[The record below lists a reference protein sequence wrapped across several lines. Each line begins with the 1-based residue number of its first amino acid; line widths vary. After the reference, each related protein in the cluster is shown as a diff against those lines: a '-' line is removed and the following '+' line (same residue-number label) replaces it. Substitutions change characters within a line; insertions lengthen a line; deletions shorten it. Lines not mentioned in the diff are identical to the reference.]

1 MTWAAIIPFL
11 IVLPVFV
18 FSKMVCTMMIQELLS
33 KSKCLTSLFTN
44 WKQSKLKTFAA
55 SENTDSFD
63 PKVTSTDGENVCNEV
78 CQKQQNPLKDWLE
91 KNGYSEMFSSRF
103 SDCSSAAIDFDAS
116 SDYFKVHLYPDP
128 WGFKTGNDCI
138 NFIEK
143 MFLYSSA
150 MLILL
155 VPSTI
160 FFTLQTYRS
169 FLKPYIQLR
178 KHQERNHKLEIG
190 EEFGCWWQT

>member
-1 MTWAAIIPFL
+1 
-11 IVLPVFV
+11 
-18 FSKMVCTMMIQELLS
+18 
-33 KSKCLTSLFTN
+33 
-44 WKQSKLKTFAA
+44 
-55 SENTDSFD
+55 
-63 PKVTSTDGENVCNEV
+63 
-78 CQKQQNPLKDWLE
+78 
-91 KNGYSEMFSSRF
+91 MFSSRF

-128 WGFKTGNDCI
+128 WGFKTGNNCI

-178 KHQERNHKLEIG
+178 KHQDRNQKYCICWTLPMSHGWWFYPFSYFESKKLNPNRSKLSKKRAKFKRKISKDSKTLSNPTQGRRNAVGFNNPTFTKVTFNETV
-190 EEFGCWWQT
+190 EEKYF

>member
-1 MTWAAIIPFL
+1 
-11 IVLPVFV
+11 
-18 FSKMVCTMMIQELLS
+18 
-33 KSKCLTSLFTN
+33 
-44 WKQSKLKTFAA
+44 
-55 SENTDSFD
+55 
-63 PKVTSTDGENVCNEV
+63 
-78 CQKQQNPLKDWLE
+78 
-91 KNGYSEMFSSRF
+91 MFSSRF

-128 WGFKTGNDCI
+128 WGFKTGNNCI

-178 KHQERNHKLEIG
+178 KHQDRNQKYCRYLLKNTVGICWKLCQIG
-190 EEFGCWWQT
+190 GDFTSFRILNPRKLNPNRSKLSKKRAKFRRKISKDSQTLSNPTQGRRNAVGFNNPTFTKVTFNETVEEKYF

>member
-1 MTWAAIIPFL
+1 
-11 IVLPVFV
+11 
-18 FSKMVCTMMIQELLS
+18 
-33 KSKCLTSLFTN
+33 
-44 WKQSKLKTFAA
+44 
-55 SENTDSFD
+55 
-63 PKVTSTDGENVCNEV
+63 
-78 CQKQQNPLKDWLE
+78 
-91 KNGYSEMFSSRF
+91 MFSSRF

-178 KHQERNHKLEIG
+178 KHQDRNHKFCFRWRLVTISDVGDRVENCVTDISCVSPISRFYQFHDLFLSY
-190 EEFGCWWQT
+190 ESTKAKSK

>member
-1 MTWAAIIPFL
+1 
-11 IVLPVFV
+11 
-18 FSKMVCTMMIQELLS
+18 
-33 KSKCLTSLFTN
+33 
-44 WKQSKLKTFAA
+44 
-55 SENTDSFD
+55 
-63 PKVTSTDGENVCNEV
+63 
-78 CQKQQNPLKDWLE
+78 
-91 KNGYSEMFSSRF
+91 MFSSRF
-103 SDCSSAAIDFDAS
+103 SDCSSSAIDYDAT

-128 WGFKTGNDCI
+128 WGFKTGNNCI

-169 FLKPYIQLR
+169 FLKPYIELK
-178 KHQERNHKLEIG
+178 KHQARFSKNSIWCGIEWRSVW
-190 EEFGCWWQT
+190 CST